1 MRGLVGFILT
11 PHVMCILFA
20 IYIIKFNRD
29 FEKFDLKLFII
40 SVLYPVSVP
49 AWSVYCSCREIF
61 LGEDWTE
68 GPDDST
74 FDLTFMKFLK
84 MYEHIGEIYVPNNQ
98 RELELINSGEA
109 LPQLIMMSVFIA
121 NNGGPDEH
129 PFGVVSGKYK
139 KSPGVHQ
146 NVNHS

>member
-1 MRGLVGFILT
+1 
-11 PHVMCILFA
+11 MCIMFA

-68 GPDDST
+68 DTNTD
-74 FDLTFMKFLK
+74 FHLTAMKMLK
-84 MYEHIGEIYVPNNQ
+84 MFEHIGEFYVPNN
-98 RELELINSGEA
+98 
-109 LPQLIMMSVFIA
+109 
-121 NNGGPDEH
+121 
-129 PFGVVSGKYK
+129 
-139 KSPGVHQ
+139 
-146 NVNHS
+146 

>member
-1 MRGLVGFILT
+1 MSDLVGFILA
-11 PHVMCILFA
+11 PHVMCIMFA

-68 GPDDST
+68 VSVIT
-74 FDLTFMKFLK
+74 VFDLTGMKTFK
-84 MYEHIGEIYVPNNQ
+84 MFEYIGEFYVTKN
-98 RELELINSGEA
+98 
-109 LPQLIMMSVFIA
+109 
-121 NNGGPDEH
+121 
-129 PFGVVSGKYK
+129 
-139 KSPGVHQ
+139 
-146 NVNHS
+146 

>member
-1 MRGLVGFILT
+1 
-11 PHVMCILFA
+11 MCILFA

-68 GPDDST
+68 DPDRF
-74 FDLTFMKFLK
+74 FDLNDRKALK
-84 MYEHIGEIYVPNNQ
+84 MFEYIGEFYLPNN
-98 RELELINSGEA
+98 
-109 LPQLIMMSVFIA
+109 
-121 NNGGPDEH
+121 
-129 PFGVVSGKYK
+129 
-139 KSPGVHQ
+139 
-146 NVNHS
+146 